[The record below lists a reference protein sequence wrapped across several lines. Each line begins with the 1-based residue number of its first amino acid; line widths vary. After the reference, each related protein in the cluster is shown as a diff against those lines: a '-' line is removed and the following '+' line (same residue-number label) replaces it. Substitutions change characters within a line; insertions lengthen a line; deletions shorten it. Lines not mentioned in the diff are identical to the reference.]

1 MRTSLLNNLR
11 KLIILPDIH
20 QSISDFNA
28 AILVL
33 DNALEE
39 FQDEQPSAEEA
50 AMALAALHAI
60 KGNFAAV
67 YERMEYIVSTSMGS
81 TPEVV
86 LADGIKIEKR
96 YGASRK
102 SWQHKDLA
110 HVVASRISD
119 MSVDMDTG
127 ERLMSTEDMI
137 VKVLDYVQPSYWR
150 IKELNNIGINPDRFC
165 EVSEGKT
172 SIIVR
177 KAG

>member
-1 MRTSLLNNLR
+1 M
-11 KLIILPDIH
+11 PDVF
-20 QSISDFNA
+20 QSIKDFNT
-28 AILVL
+28 AILAL
-33 DNALEE
+33 DDALEE
-39 FQDEQPSAEEA
+39 FQDTQPTPEDA
-50 AMALAALHAI
+50 AMALAALHTI
-60 KGNFAAV
+60 KANFAAV
-67 YERMEYIVSTSMGS
+67 YERMEHIVSVSMGND
-81 TPEVV
+81 PEVV
-86 LADGIKIEKR
+86 LPDGIKVEKR

-102 SWQHKDLA
+102 AWQHKDLA
-110 HVVASRISD
+110 AVVASRIAD

-127 ERLMSTEDMI
+127 ERLLSPQDMI